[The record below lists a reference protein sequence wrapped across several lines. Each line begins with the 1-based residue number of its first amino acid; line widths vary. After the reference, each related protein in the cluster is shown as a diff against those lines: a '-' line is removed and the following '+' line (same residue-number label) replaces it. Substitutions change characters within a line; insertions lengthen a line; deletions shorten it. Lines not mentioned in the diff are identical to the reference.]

1 MTYFDFAR
9 VRARALLRWRLP
21 RLTPLAPAPSQA
33 AAKIQ
38 RLVSPGGIE
47 AWFVQDATVPLIA
60 MEYAF
65 GGGAAQD
72 PAGKPGVGNMVAGL
86 LDEGSGELDSKTF
99 HERLDR
105 RAIELSF
112 SSTRDYLRGS
122 LAHAEGQ
129 QGRGLR
135 PVADGADLAAFR
147 QRRRRAHSRPGRCR
161 GCAATPPIRRALAG
175 RKFLEVAFGD
185 HPYGRQANGTLESVP
200 KIDVADLKDYV
211 RRVLAK
217 DTLRIAVVGDVDPAT
232 LGKLLDKTFG
242 GLPAKAS
249 LTPVA
254 DVEAAKP
261 PQRAFIPLDV
271 PQTVVTFG
279 GPGIKRHDPDFM
291 AGYVVN
297 HILGGGGLS
306 SRLYREVREKRG
318 LAYSV
323 YESLLWMDH
332 SALFIGNTGTRADR
346 AGETV
351 DAIEKEIRRM
361 AEEGPTQQELDEA
374 KSYLKGSQ
382 MLALDTSS
390 KLASALLQ
398 YQLDKLPIDYIEKR
412 NAIVDA
418 VTLDDAKKAAKR
430 LWGQGLLTVI
440 VGRAPQAAAQPAA
453 TAADGELSAFQAS
466 RQPPTSWPRT
476 SRASRRMCSA
486 HPSGSQSSHRA
497 PSIAREIPSGDAML
511 RISRDLSIDENDIEI
526 ALRPRLRPGRAERQQ
541 ALDRRPIA
549 FRHAPGHAAG
559 RRRVAAQSAGRPAH
573 DQGRRD
579 RDSRPALPH
588 PGAQPRRR
596 HRPAARNLARGHGAA
611 CSAPRHQADIRIEA
625 APARRQEAPQRRQG
639 QARLARVST
648 IEYRT
653 EAVVHAKKL
662 RPPRDRSSALAQR
675 TCRKALV
682 ALAAGRGIARARRV
696 PFGARRCRRPRCL
709 WCRSWR

>member
-1 MTYFDFAR
+1 VTYCWNSARHFAI
-9 VRARALLRWRLP
+9 V
-21 RLTPLAPAPSQA
+21 LAAGLAIAASAASPSHA

-65 GGGAAQD
+65 GGGATED
-72 PAGKPGVGNMVAGL
+72 PADKPGVGNLVADL
-86 LDEGSGELDSKTF
+86 LDEGSGDLDSRTF

-112 SSTRDYLRGS
+112 SSARDTFRGS
-122 LAHAEGQ
+122 LRMLKDNKDEAFDLLRTALTSPHFDAVDVERIRAQ
-129 QGRGLR
+129 VLSGLR
-135 PVADGADLAAFR
+135 RDTSNP
-147 QRRRRAHSRPGRCR
+147 S
-161 GCAATPPIRRALAG
+161 ALAS

-185 HPYGRQANGTLESVP
+185 HPYGRQANGTLDSVP

-232 LGKLLDKTFG
+232 LGKLLDQTFG
-242 GLPAKAS
+242 ALPAKAS
-249 LTPVA
+249 LTPIA

-279 GPGIKRHDPDFM
+279 GPGIKRNDPNFM
-291 AGYVVN
+291 AAYVVN

-306 SRLYREVREKRG
+306 SRLYHEVREKRG

-323 YESLLWMDH
+323 YEALLWMDH
-332 SALFIGNTGTRADR
+332 SAVFVGNTGTRADR

-351 DAIEKEIRRM
+351 DAIEKEIRRI
-361 AEEGPTQQELDEA
+361 AADGPTQQELDEA

-418 VTLDDAKKAAKR
+418 VTLDDARKAAQR

-453 TAADGELSAFQAS
+453 AN
-466 RQPPTSWPRT
+466 PP
-476 SRASRRMCSA
+476 
-486 HPSGSQSSHRA
+486 
-497 PSIAREIPSGDAML
+497 
-511 RISRDLSIDENDIEI
+511 
-526 ALRPRLRPGRAERQQ
+526 
-541 ALDRRPIA
+541 
-549 FRHAPGHAAG
+549 
-559 RRRVAAQSAGRPAH
+559 
-573 DQGRRD
+573 
-579 RDSRPALPH
+579 
-588 PGAQPRRR
+588 
-596 HRPAARNLARGHGAA
+596 
-611 CSAPRHQADIRIEA
+611 
-625 APARRQEAPQRRQG
+625 
-639 QARLARVST
+639 
-648 IEYRT
+648 
-653 EAVVHAKKL
+653 
-662 RPPRDRSSALAQR
+662 PP
-675 TCRKALV
+675 KAN
-682 ALAAGRGIARARRV
+682 
-696 PFGARRCRRPRCL
+696 
-709 WCRSWR
+709 